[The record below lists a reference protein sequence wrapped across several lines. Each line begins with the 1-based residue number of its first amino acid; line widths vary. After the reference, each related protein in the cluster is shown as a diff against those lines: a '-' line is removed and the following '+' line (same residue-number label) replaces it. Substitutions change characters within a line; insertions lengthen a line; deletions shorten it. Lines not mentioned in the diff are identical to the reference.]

1 LSRKPDFFYRKKGK
15 VRPGFIRRGGRRIRV
30 GEDLTLSEAKRR
42 VYPQPGKID
51 TLSDVREL
59 IQVIEKDNIP
69 DDKKRKRLQF
79 QYSLT
84 FREGKVGL
92 PRSDLPEARRM
103 LKNAYQKYVKT
114 KNPCP
119 SSA

>member
-1 LSRKPDFFYRKKGK
+1 MPRPDYFYRDRKGRT
-15 VRPGFIRRGGRRIRV
+15 RPGFIKRGGRRIKV

-103 LKNAYQKYVKT
+103 LKNAYQQYMKKD
-114 KNPCP
+114 
-119 SSA
+119 